1 MRKIFFLLP
10 SMCLS
15 MLITAQSDKKFTSE
29 EYISTYKDFA
39 VIEMHAYS
47 IPASITLAQGIL
59 ESSNGN
65 SKLAKEGNNH
75 FGIKCKSDWTGK
87 TIYVDDDAP
96 NECFRAYNSALES
109 FKDHSEFLK
118 NNWRYN
124 ELFKLHPTDYKGW
137 AEGLRKA
144 GYATNPKYHEIL
156 VNLIERYKLHQYD
169 YIPLTS
175 YVAKKELEIKNNDI
189 PAVYV
194 QEGETVKDIAQKN
207 DLPENR
213 IYKWNDLP
221 KGAEITEGDI
231 LYLKPK
237 KRSGSTE
244 VHVVQP
250 GQDMYDISQMYGIK
264 LKHLYKKNRMEQ
276 GIEPAPGEK
285 IYMQEKRD
293 KDEPVK
299 PATKETT
306 PKPQEVQKTDFVNP
320 NTSPV
325 KVETTEV
332 VEREANPDYHVVKAG
347 DNIYRIA
354 ERYHVLEEDL
364 IKWNRMGVIDL
375 QPGQKIY
382 LSKEVA
388 DRNSPERQPTP
399 APITVPAK
407 KPETKP
413 TPANQVKYHVVKAG
427 ETVYRICTTYGITAD
442 QLAKWNNLKGNN
454 IYEGQKLRVS
464 E

>member
-1 MRKIFFLLP
+1 MCWSVLL
-10 SMCLS
+10 
-15 MLITAQSDKKFTSE
+15 TAQSEKKFTSE
-29 EYISTYKDFA
+29 EYISMYKDIA
-39 VIEMHAYS
+39 VIEMHAYG

-65 SKLAKEGNNH
+65 SRLAKEGNNH

-118 NNWRYN
+118 SNWRYN
-124 ELFKLHPTDYKGW
+124 DLFKLQLTDYKGW
-137 AEGLRKA
+137 ADGLRKA

-156 VNLIERYKLHQYD
+156 VNLIERYKLYQYD
-169 YIPLTS
+169 YLPKPDGP
-175 YVAKKELEIKNNDI
+175 AHEHELRNNEI
-189 PAVYV
+189 PAIYV
-194 QEGETVKDIAQKN
+194 QEGETVKDIAKKN

-237 KRSGSTE
+237 KRSGSAE

-250 GQDMYDISQMYGIK
+250 GEDMYEISQMYGIK
-264 LKHLYKKNRMEQ
+264 LKHLYKKNRIEEGEQ
-276 GIEPAPGEK
+276 PAPGEK

-293 KDEPVK
+293 KDEPLKLAK
-299 PATKETT
+299 PTELA
-306 PKPQEVQKTDFVNP
+306 PKQEVKKPDFVNP
-320 NTSPV
+320 NQNPPS
-325 KVETTEV
+325 KETPATE
-332 VEREANPDYHVVKAG
+332 ENNSKPEFHVVKAG

-354 ERYHVLEEDL
+354 EKYQVLEEDL
-364 IKWNRMGVIDL
+364 LKWNHLEMFSL

-382 LSKEVA
+382 LTKEAA
-388 DRNSPERQPTP
+388 DRNLVKPPVPPKVQTPPTP
-399 APITVPAK
+399 EKKSDPAPKSGSTVK
-407 KPETKP
+407 WHT
-413 TPANQVKYHVVKAG
+413 VKAG
-427 ETVYRICTTYGITAD
+427 ETVYRICTTYGITAE

-454 IYEGQKLRVS
+454 IYEGQTLKVS